1 MSAPVTQSVVDW
13 GNVAQWVAALV
24 MFLVALVALF
34 KEEIMKRWRRPI
46 LDLSLRV
53 TPPDCYKTELR
64 NFRPG
69 PGENVQIPGFDK
81 WHVANCYYFRF
92 WVDNHGKTRAARV
105 QVFATKLHR
114 QVADG
119 KFVEDKHFLPLNL
132 RWSHSED
139 HPEVFAEGISPHM
152 GKHCD
157 LGRIIDPEKRADF
170 ADIEGF
176 AKEKCLFEL
185 AVEFPSATRSH
196 LLQPGVYRLGLKI
209 AAGNVAPIDKTVE
222 LSVTGNWF
230 DEEEVMFRDGIGL
243 RLVS

>member
-1 MSAPVTQSVVDW
+1 MS
-13 GNVAQWVAALV
+13 
-24 MFLVALVALF
+24 LVALVALF

-46 LDLSLRV
+46 LDLTLRV

-64 NFRPG
+64 YLRPA
-69 PGENVQIPGFDK
+69 PGDNVQVPGFGNK
-81 WHVANCYYFRF
+81 GHVANCYYFRF
-92 WVDNHGKTRAARV
+92 WVDNHGKTRAERV
-105 QVFATKLHR
+105 QVFATKLYR
-114 QVADG
+114 LGADG

-139 HPEVFAEGISPHM
+139 HPEVFAEGISPYM

-170 ADIEGF
+170 ADVEGF

-196 LLQPGVYRLGLKI
+196 LLQPGVYRLELKL
-209 AAGNVAPIDKTVE
+209 AAANVAPIDKTVE
-222 LSVTGNWF
+222 LDVKGNWF
-230 DEEEVMFRDGIGL
+230 DEEEVMFRNGIGL
-243 RLVS
+243 RLVA

>member
-1 MSAPVTQSVVDW
+1 MSAPATQSAIDW
-13 GNVAQWVAALV
+13 GNVAQWVAAFV
-24 MFLVALVALF
+24 MSLVALVALF

-64 NFRPG
+64 NLRPG
-69 PGENVQIPGFDK
+69 PGDNVQISGFGK
-81 WHVANCYYFRF
+81 WHVANCYYFRL
-92 WVDNHGKTRAARV
+92 WVDNHGKTRAERV
-105 QVFATKLHR
+105 QVFATRLHR
-114 QVADG
+114 LGADG

-139 HPEVFAEGISPHM
+139 NHEVFAEGISPHM

-196 LLQPGVYRLGLKI
+196 LLQPGVYRLELKI

-243 RLVS
+243 RLVA

>member
-1 MSAPVTQSVVDW
+1 VSAPVTQSAVDW
-13 GNVAQWVAALV
+13 GNVSQWFAAFV
-24 MFLVALVALF
+24 MSLVALVALF

-64 NFRPG
+64 SLRPG
-69 PGENVQIPGFDK
+69 PGDNVQIGGFGK
-81 WHVANCYYFRF
+81 WHVANCYYFRL
-92 WVDNHGKTRAARV
+92 WVDNHGKTRAERV

-114 QVADG
+114 LGADG

-132 RWSHSED
+132 CWSRSED
-139 HPEVFAEGISPHM
+139 HIEVFAEGISPHM

-196 LLQPGVYRLGLKI
+196 LLQPGVYRLELKI

-222 LSVTGNWF
+222 LTVTDNWF

-243 RLVS
+243 RLVA

>member
-1 MSAPVTQSVVDW
+1 
-13 GNVAQWVAALV
+13 
-24 MFLVALVALF
+24 
-34 KEEIMKRWRRPI
+34 
-46 LDLSLRV
+46 
-53 TPPDCYKTELR
+53 
-64 NFRPG
+64 
-69 PGENVQIPGFDK
+69 
-81 WHVANCYYFRF
+81 VANCYYFRL
-92 WVDNHGKTRAARV
+92 WVDNHGKTRAERV

-114 QVADG
+114 LGADG

-196 LLQPGVYRLGLKI
+196 LLQPGVYRLELKI

-222 LSVTGNWF
+222 LNVTGNWF